1 VKRHSLH
8 PPHPFIRKLKE
19 QEAARLKA
27 SQEAAAK
34 PTASVGAG
42 PYEAA
47 RTAENLVRDP
57 SLRVGSGVRAVAVD
71 EADALVCAAY
81 LQQHWLPFGS
91 LTFPGRKPIN
101 GYATYT
107 ETHAPHDPK
116 LQPAHTLLLKG
127 ARLADA
133 LEFLPRF
140 ARMANSLAAHL
151 ERILGGRFQLAHA
164 HALRQGP
171 LTQSTTA
178 FKTHQDTESDDSI
191 DRSAV
196 VKLTAD
202 LPGEAPSRMTVLGAA
217 YPFAY
222 GPAAGSAGHFD
233 SRLWHASV
241 APGSEREHLKITF
254 FFRRFSTRGMRAAR
268 RAA

>member
-1 VKRHSLH
+1 MIKTLQE
-8 PPHPFIRKLKE
+8 K
-19 QEAARLKA
+19 EAARVKA

-34 PTASVGAG
+34 PTASVCAG

-47 RTAENLVRDP
+47 RTAENLARDP
-57 SLRVGSGVRAVAVD
+57 SLRNCSGVSAVAVD
-71 EADALVCAAY
+71 EADALECAAY

-91 LTFPGRKPIN
+91 LTFPGRKPIT

-107 ETHAPHDPK
+107 ETNAPHDPK
-116 LQPAHTLLLKG
+116 LQPAHTLLFKG

-133 LEFLPRF
+133 LEVLPCF
-140 ARMANSLAAHL
+140 ARMADALSAHL
-151 ERILGGRFQLAHA
+151 ERILGGRFELAHA

-171 LTQSTTA
+171 LTQSTTG
-178 FKTHQDTESDDSI
+178 FKTHQDTETDDSI

-196 VKLTAD
+196 VKLTPD
-202 LPGEAPSRMTVLGAA
+202 LRGEAPSRMTVLGAA

-241 APGSEREHLKITF
+241 EPESEREHLKLTF
-254 FFRRFSTRGMRAAR
+254 FFRRLSTRGMRAAR